1 MRPVMA
7 PLALTALVT
16 GFVSVVVP
24 ATTAGAVPVP
34 CVGTTTG
41 TGGAVDAAGDTSG
54 RFTTRAPRAAGR
66 YHVVVRGR
74 YVPGVAECV
83 SSRSTK
89 VRVRPLRFRRPVA
102 GNSLAMG
109 QGTGSRTGSRVV
121 GRVVVGTALAVVAA
135 LATIQPGTTAGPA
148 SATEPC
154 PVIPVTAGDRTAV
167 PVDSQCDMDN
177 DGHPDAWDNCPAEW
191 NPGQEDSDGDGRG
204 DACDWDDPPPTTTPP
219 TTTPTTTPTSTPPT
233 STPPTTSPSPP
244 APTTA
249 PTSPPATSLPGC
261 RTGCAYARTVGLR
274 AAGSRLRGTVSSPA
288 SGCRS
293 AEVTLWRQR
302 KGADRRLVTLTSRAS
317 GAFSTRRP
325 ARPGR
330 YYVTVASPDQP
341 LCGSA
346 RSRAIRVKRR

>member
-1 MRPVMA
+1 MA
-7 PLALTALVT
+7 
-16 GFVSVVVP
+16 
-24 ATTAGAVPVP
+24 
-34 CVGTTTG
+34 
-41 TGGAVDAAGDTSG
+41 
-54 RFTTRAPRAAGR
+54 
-66 YHVVVRGR
+66 H
-74 YVPGVAECV
+74 
-83 SSRSTK
+83 
-89 VRVRPLRFRRPVA
+89 
-102 GNSLAMG
+102 
-109 QGTGSRTGSRVV
+109 GTGSRTGGRVV
-121 GRVVVGTALAVVAA
+121 GRFVVGTALAVVAG
-135 LATIQPGTTAGPA
+135 LATVQPGTTLGPA

-154 PVIPVTAGDRTAV
+154 PVIPVIGGDETAV
-167 PVDSQCDMDN
+167 PVDSQCDMDG

-233 STPPTTSPSPP
+233 TSPSPT

-249 PTSPPATSLPGC
+249 PTTSPPATALPGC

-274 AAGSRLRGTVSSPA
+274 AVGARLRGTVSSPA

-302 KGADRRLVTLTSRAS
+302 TGADQRLVTLSSRPS

-325 ARPGR
+325 ARSGR

-346 RSRAIRVKRR
+346 RSRAIRLERR